1 VCPTPIG
8 RLHTRV
14 ATIVLPALLGLA
26 ISLLTGN
33 ADWIALIGL
42 YLLLG
47 VALDA
52 LVYSWALRYQPPW
65 MTFVLALV
73 ELGLLLVLARRG
85 GHLSTEHRDAIAFYA
100 GAWILAIFTKIVLLP
115 NFAITYLESA
125 GEFRSTEWSIPPSR
139 EPTPIFGAGGG
150 TGAAAVTVAATA
162 VDDAPAGVVK

>member
-1 VCPTPIG
+1 MCPTAVG

-14 ATIVLPALLGLA
+14 ATIVLPALLGVVVSLA
-26 ISLLTGN
+26 TDD

-65 MTFVLALV
+65 MTFILALV
-73 ELGLLLVLARRG
+73 ELGLLLALARGVELRMG
-85 GHLSTEHRDAIAFYA
+85 IGDAIAFYF
-100 GAWILAIFTKIVLLP
+100 GAWLLAIFTKIVVLP
-115 NFAITYLESA
+115 NVSLTYLESA

-139 EPTPIFGAGGG
+139 EAIPIYGAGATGAG
-150 TGAAAVTVAATA
+150 TVTGAAAATDSVAGGVT
-162 VDDAPAGVVK
+162 

>member
-1 VCPTPIG
+1 MCPTPIG

-14 ATIVLPALLGLA
+14 ATIVLPALLGVVV
-26 ISLLTGN
+26 SLLTGD

-52 LVYSWALRYQPPW
+52 VVYSWAIRYQPPW

-73 ELGLLLVLARRG
+73 ELGLLLALAHRG
-85 GHLSTEHRDAIAFYA
+85 VDLTVGREEAIAFYA
-100 GAWILAIFTKIVLLP
+100 GAWLLAIFTKIVVLP
-115 NFAITYLESA
+115 NLSLTYLESA

-139 EPTPIFGAGGG
+139 EATPIYGQGQAGAGAVTAAAATPEAIPGG
-150 TGAAAVTVAATA
+150 TQ
-162 VDDAPAGVVK
+162 